1 LRVNNGKLPTNTNT
15 FMILTSLLL
24 TTYCYDGHEGYD
36 GYDGY
41 DSHDSHNGHNGHN
54 GHDGHDGHDGH
65 GVTAIDALTE
75 PVGTLTTIDVNKSTQ
90 NNLLDR

>member
-1 LRVNNGKLPTNTNT
+1 
-15 FMILTSLLL
+15 MILTSLLL
-24 TTYCYDGHEGYD
+24 TTNCYDSHEGYD

-41 DSHDSHNGHNGHN
+41 DSHDSHNSHNGHN
-54 GHDGHDGHDGH
+54 GHDGHDSH
-65 GVTAIDALTE
+65 GVITIDALTE

>member
-41 DSHDSHNGHNGHN
+41 DSHDSHDSHNGHN
-54 GHDGHDGHDGH
+54 GH
-65 GVTAIDALTE
+65 GVIMIDALTE